1 MADIISGKSRFLS
14 DNKDK
19 RVYRLEG
26 GEPVDD
32 EQDEDEEIYYKKI
45 KRHKRRKIATGL
57 LGIALVFGI
66 VATISYMIDS
76 VSYTDYIVN
85 YSVNRDDSETT
96 CYTEYK
102 DGYLRYSNDG
112 IAYHNSKGTTV
123 WDKTFSMQKPQVKI
137 CGNAVAV
144 GDINGSTIC
153 VFNASGALGSI
164 DTSLNIAQIEV
175 TGQGLVAAVLEDNE
189 ANYINLYNTNGEK
202 IYSVKTSL
210 SGDGYPLDISVSED
224 GTKLMASYLYVSG
237 ESMKTNVVFYNFSD
251 VGQNETERI
260 VGGFNHY
267 NDTIVGDVFF
277 MDNKTA
283 VAVGENLISIYK
295 IKEYPKLYKEI
306 TIDNEIERVFFSS
319 EYIGIVQKNE
329 ESGDVYKLAVYN
341 TSGSR
346 VCQTTFN
353 TQCDNIKLD
362 GKTIVMN
369 NDSTLFLMNFKGRK
383 LAEIQTTLPVT
394 EFLTTGKRG
403 SYILVSSKYVQFIKL
418 K

>member
-19 RVYRLEG
+19 RVYRIEG

-144 GDINGSTIC
+144 GDINGSTI
-153 VFNASGALGSI
+153 
-164 DTSLNIAQIEV
+164 
-175 TGQGLVAAVLEDNE
+175 
-189 ANYINLYNTNGEK
+189 
-202 IYSVKTSL
+202 
-210 SGDGYPLDISVSED
+210 
-224 GTKLMASYLYVSG
+224 
-237 ESMKTNVVFYNFSD
+237 
-251 VGQNETERI
+251 
-260 VGGFNHY
+260 
-267 NDTIVGDVFF
+267 
-277 MDNKTA
+277 
-283 VAVGENLISIYK
+283 
-295 IKEYPKLYKEI
+295 
-306 TIDNEIERVFFSS
+306 
-319 EYIGIVQKNE
+319 
-329 ESGDVYKLAVYN
+329 
-341 TSGSR
+341 
-346 VCQTTFN
+346 
-353 TQCDNIKLD
+353 
-362 GKTIVMN
+362 
-369 NDSTLFLMNFKGRK
+369 
-383 LAEIQTTLPVT
+383 
-394 EFLTTGKRG
+394 
-403 SYILVSSKYVQFIKL
+403 
-418 K
+418 